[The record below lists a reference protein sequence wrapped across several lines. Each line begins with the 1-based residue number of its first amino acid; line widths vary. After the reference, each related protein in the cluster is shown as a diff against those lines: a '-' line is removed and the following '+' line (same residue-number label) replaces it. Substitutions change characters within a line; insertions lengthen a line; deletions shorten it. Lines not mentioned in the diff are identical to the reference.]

1 VLPSLPPYEALHPLV
16 VHIPIGVL
24 FVAWMPMVIGLLDS
38 KRRHTW
44 WACGGGLLAVGTIAC
59 VLAAMTGESA
69 AGIVGSPTQVISDA
83 IEYHEE
89 RAERARNL
97 FIATTLVYLAVWFAY
112 AKIKNSRKGMVLIF
126 GSALVVIT
134 YAAAMI
140 ELVNT
145 GHSGG
150 VLVHRH
156 GVFAPIVE

>member
-24 FVAWMPMVIGLLDS
+24 FVAWIPMVIGLLDS
-38 KRRHTW
+38 KGRHTW
-44 WACGGGLLAVGTIAC
+44 WACGGGLLALGTISC

-69 AGIVGSPTQVISDA
+69 AGIVGSPSQVIAVA
-83 IEYHEE
+83 IEFHEE

-97 FIATTLVYLAVWFAY
+97 FIATTLVYLAVWLAY
-112 AKIKNSRKGMVLIF
+112 AKIKNTRKGMVLIL

-140 ELVNT
+140 ELVNA

>member
-1 VLPSLPPYEALHPLV
+1 MLPSLPPYEALHPLV

-24 FVAWMPMVIGLLDS
+24 FVAWIPMVIGLLDS
-38 KRRHTW
+38 KGRHTW
-44 WACGGGLLAVGTIAC
+44 WACGGGLLALGTISC

-69 AGIVGSPTQVISDA
+69 AGIVGSPSQVIAVA
-83 IEYHEE
+83 IEFHEE

-97 FIATTLVYLAVWFAY
+97 FIATTLVYLAVWLAY
-112 AKIKNSRKGMVLIF
+112 AKIKNTRKGMVLIL

-140 ELVNT
+140 ELVNA

>member
-1 VLPSLPPYEALHPLV
+1 MFPPIPSYEALHPLV

-24 FVAWMPMVIGLLDS
+24 FVAWIPLVIGLLDS
-38 KRRHTW
+38 KGRHIW
-44 WACGGGLLAVGTIAC
+44 WACGGGLLALGTISC

-69 AGIVGSPTQVISDA
+69 AGIVGSPSQVIAVA
-83 IEYHEE
+83 IEFHAE

-97 FIATTLVYLAVWFAY
+97 FIATTLVYLAVWLAY
-112 AKIKNSRKGMVLIF
+112 AKIKSTRKGMVLIF
-126 GSALVVIT
+126 GSAFVVIT

-140 ELVNT
+140 ELVNA

-156 GVFAPIVE
+156 GVLAPIVE

>member
-1 VLPSLPPYEALHPLV
+1 MLPSLPPYEALHPLV

-97 FIATTLVYLAVWFAY
+97 FIAATLVYLAVWIAY
-112 AKIKNSRKGMVLIF
+112 AKVKNSLKGMVLIF